1 MTRMNKQN
9 SLRRAMDKTLPGL
22 EQNVWFEQRV
32 LARIREPERG
42 RRLPKRTV
50 ALALLVLMLLLSATA
65 VAAVLLSGR
74 EVVDEYA
81 VPMALGNDAETYVKG
96 SYTHEE
102 LANLIRVLNENGL
115 TLEEEGTI
123 MQALQ
128 DGHGYW
134 EEDVITAICEE
145 AFGGRFYAWSAE
157 EKYWYDEMLVTIGAK
172 ERNWYC
178 LPGEGDMTVPEAR
191 AYAASLL
198 NEKYGLA
205 LPAQSDETWLIC
217 EYFFAADDINPA
229 AWRFDYVN
237 RANGS
242 IEYGVNFDREGRV
255 ILMEDVGAIQ
265 ASQEQSAIAQEP
277 AGEDSDREAAYRR
290 RQEAYENYQQTYGD
304 NWWFWPLEAQ
314 QEAMGGNHHIPEGD
328 EMTRDEAVS
337 LALNA
342 ICEQYGAEA
351 LSQLGEYHVGAIC
364 KRYQESEGK
373 WITWCIYVTSD
384 PVYVSDG
391 FRVDFDDPVGIQKTP
406 GVEVRQAN
414 AENG

>member
-1 MTRMNKQN
+1 MNKQN
-9 SLRRAMDKTLPGL
+9 NLRRAMDKALPGL

-32 LARIREPERG
+32 LARIREPERV
-42 RRLPKRTV
+42 RRLSKRSM
-50 ALALLVLMLLLSATA
+50 ALALLALMLLLSVTA
-65 VAAVLLSGR
+65 VAATLLSGR
-74 EVVDEYA
+74 EVADEYA
-81 VPMALGNDAETYVKG
+81 VPMALENDTETYVEG
-96 SYTHEE
+96 SYTHQE
-102 LANLIRVLNENGL
+102 LADLIRVLNENGL
-115 TLEEEGTI
+115 NLEEESTI

-128 DGHGYW
+128 DGYGYW
-134 EEDVITAICEE
+134 EKDVITAICEE

-157 EKYWYDEMLVTIGAK
+157 EKYWYDDMLVKIGAK

-178 LPGEGDMTVPEAR
+178 MPEEGDMTVPEAR
-191 AYAASLL
+191 EYAAALL
-198 NEKYGLA
+198 NEAYDLA
-205 LPAQSDETWLIC
+205 LPAQSDEMWLIC
-217 EYFFAADDINPA
+217 EYFFAADEVNPA
-229 AWRFDYVN
+229 TWRFDFVN
-237 RANGS
+237 RADS
-242 IEYGVNFDREGRV
+242 AIQYGVNFDREGRV
-255 ILMEDVGAIQ
+255 ILVEDVGAIQ
-265 ASQEQSAIAQEP
+265 ASQEQSMIALEL
-277 AGEDSDREAAYRR
+277 AGEDPDREAAYRR
-290 RQEAYENYQQTYGD
+290 RQEAYEKYQEIHGD

-328 EMTRDEAVS
+328 ELTRDEAVS

-351 LSQLGEYHVGAIC
+351 LARLGEYHVGAIC
-364 KRYQESEGK
+364 KCYQESEGM